1 VALID
6 IYNQYVTNSSKLK
19 CQMFGAV
26 LVAANDIRNEA
37 PETTNH
43 AERLA
48 WAVATEQNPN
58 AAVSTF
64 LCGMLANPTIAAEL
78 DTAPDSDVQFV
89 INSLITT
96 MVG

>member
-1 VALID
+1 MALID
-6 IYNQYVTNSSKLK
+6 IYNQYTSESSRLK
-19 CQMFGAV
+19 SQMFGAV

-37 PETTNH
+37 PETTHH

-48 WAVATEQNPN
+48 WAVAAEQNPKG
-58 AAVSTF
+58 AVATM

-78 DTAPDSDVQFV
+78 ETALDGDVQFV
-89 INSLITT
+89 VNSLITT